1 MFELHSYPLN
11 STERLDNSTL
21 NRFREEDVV
30 DVILEVVFGPS
41 MLCIF
46 VLLCLVS
53 WIIRLSK
60 SQERLMPSSMSETSE
75 SVDDCPPSYE
85 EATQSTKV
93 EIFVVDPPSYEE
105 ALRLV

>member
-60 SQERLMPSSMSETSE
+60 SQGRLMPSSMSE
-75 SVDDCPPSYE
+75 SVDDNPPSYE
-85 EATQSTKV
+85 EATQATKV
-93 EIFVVDPPSYEE
+93 EIFVADPPSYEE
-105 ALRLV
+105 ALQLV

>member
-1 MFELHSYPLN
+1 MFELPSYPLN

-21 NRFREEDVV
+21 TRFQEEDIV

-60 SQERLMPSSMSETSE
+60 SQEQLMPSSISE
-75 SVDDCPPSYE
+75 SVEDCPPSYE

-105 ALRLV
+105 ALRMV

>member
-21 NRFREEDVV
+21 TRFQEEDVV

-60 SQERLMPSSMSETSE
+60 SQEQLMPSSIFE
-75 SVDDCPPSYE
+75 SVEDCPPSYE

>member
-1 MFELHSYPLN
+1 MFELFSYPLN

-21 NRFREEDVV
+21 TRFQEEDVV

-60 SQERLMPSSMSETSE
+60 SQEQLMPSSIFE

-105 ALRLV
+105 ALQMV

>member
-1 MFELHSYPLN
+1 MFELLSYPLN

-21 NRFREEDVV
+21 TRFQEEDVVDVV

-60 SQERLMPSSMSETSE
+60 SQERLMPSSMSE

-105 ALRLV
+105 ALRMV

>member
-1 MFELHSYPLN
+1 MFELFSYPLN

-21 NRFREEDVV
+21 TRFQEEDVV

-60 SQERLMPSSMSETSE
+60 SQEQLMPSSISE
-75 SVDDCPPSYE
+75 SVNDCPPSYE

-105 ALRLV
+105 ALQMV

>member
-11 STERLDNSTL
+11 STERLNNSTL
-21 NRFREEDVV
+21 TRFQEEDVV

-60 SQERLMPSSMSETSE
+60 SQEQLMPSSISE

-105 ALRLV
+105 ALRMV

>member
-21 NRFREEDVV
+21 TRFQEEDIV

-53 WIIRLSK
+53 WIISLANHK
-60 SQERLMPSSMSETSE
+60 SNS
-75 SVDDCPPSYE
+75 
-85 EATQSTKV
+85 
-93 EIFVVDPPSYEE
+93 
-105 ALRLV
+105 LRAQFIAKRQKAKEGFMISDFKNILLEHT